1 MGEQASQIKL
11 QRLFDAK
18 KGEQSPA
25 GAALRE
31 RDLTMENTVDVDDLM
46 MLEDLVSREGL
57 LNLDDT
63 ARFLGVERSTVYQ
76 YFDRGLKYV
85 STGGHR
91 KVNPLS
97 LAAFLLGRIVDEH
110 LRRQGIIQESTAD
123 DV

>member
-1 MGEQASQIKL
+1 
-11 QRLFDAK
+11 
-18 KGEQSPA
+18 
-25 GAALRE
+25 
-31 RDLTMENTVDVDDLM
+31 MENTVDVDDLM